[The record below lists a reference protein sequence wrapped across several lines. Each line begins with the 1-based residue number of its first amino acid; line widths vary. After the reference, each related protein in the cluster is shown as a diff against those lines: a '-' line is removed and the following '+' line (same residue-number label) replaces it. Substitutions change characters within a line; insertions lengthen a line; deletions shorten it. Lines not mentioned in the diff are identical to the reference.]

1 MTKGL
6 HGLPD
11 WLIKNSQANNLLLTI
26 VLKYF
31 TFQAVVWH
39 LEGDNEAMSNYF
51 HKVGDVINKET
62 KDKRPLSSML
72 TCQKWMFECY
82 ARLDEFDLC
91 NGVLTSMKSVL
102 SIKPI
107 PYWTS
112 VFKEA
117 AISLALA
124 KNDRNLNFE
133 PSPIRPGSAMYP
145 EAQVALTPSI
155 VKERPSRPPQLK
167 SKKAVPVLFDTEV
180 KMLKLNIN
188 EEEEEFKTPIC
199 ESSQKATRSTRSR
212 SSSKTTRK

>member
-1 MTKGL
+1 M
-6 HGLPD
+6 
-11 WLIKNSQANNLLLTI
+11 
-26 VLKYF
+26 F
-31 TFQAVVWH
+31 FFQ
-39 LEGDNEAMSNYF
+39 
-51 HKVGDVINKET
+51 
-62 KDKRPLSSML
+62 
-72 TCQKWMFECY
+72 
-82 ARLDEFDLC
+82 
-91 NGVLTSMKSVL
+91 
-102 SIKPI
+102 KPI

-155 VKERPSRPPQLK
+155 VKQRPSRLPQLK
-167 SKKAVPVLFDTEV
+167 SKKAVPVLFETEV

-188 EEEEEFKTPIC
+188 EEDEEEFKTPIC
-199 ESSQKATRSTRSR
+199 KSTQKATRPTRSR